1 MRMAWTIAA
10 MVAAAAAAAVA
21 ATTAAIPASAASLR
35 HDHPLIGIWRIALPD
50 SACTETY
57 RLRADGTTLVFS
69 NEEVAESSFTVSDQP
84 DKNGFYKQV
93 DTITKDNG
101 KRDCSGEIT
110 KPGRAVTSYVR
121 FNPSGNLF
129 IMCAEP
135 NLDRCIGPFIRV
147 RGLGI

>member
-1 MRMAWTIAA
+1 MRMAWTIAVIA
-10 MVAAAAAAAVA
+10 TAVMAAAVA
-21 ATTAAIPASAASLR
+21 ATTASAAPLR

-57 RLRADGTTLVFS
+57 RLRADGSTLVFS
-69 NEEVAESSFTVSDQP
+69 NEEVAESTFTVSDQP

-101 KRDCSGEIT
+101 KRDCSGNIT

-135 NLDRCIGPFIRV
+135 NLDHCIGPFIRV